1 MALKNL
7 TNLKASL
14 TNESANALDVAE
26 LEEKLLKDMPSLAR
40 LTRLL
45 VTEETGR
52 SWAKQD
58 WAFILLSIKVH
69 ESLITAQGNSEK
81 HRLLQEV
88 IPARLAVYQAMD
100 EAVYART
107 EQLMRLI
114 EQDEGFFSRVNLRKS
129 LSLEESNNR
138 SGNRAA
144 AADQTES
151 ASSIQQQRPGLLD
164 ERRPLTH

>member
-1 MALKNL
+1 MQVRNLLDCKSINGLMALKNL
-7 TNLKASL
+7 TNLRASL
-14 TNESANALDVAE
+14 TSESANAFDLAD
-26 LEEKLLKDMPSLAR
+26 LEEKLLKDLPSLAR

-69 ESLITAQGNSEK
+69 ESLITVQGNSEK

-88 IPARLAVYQAMD
+88 IPARLAVYQTMD

-107 EQLMRLI
+107 EQLLRLI
-114 EQDEGFFSRVNLRKS
+114 EQDEGFFSRVSLRKS
-129 LSLEESNNR
+129 RLSSDS
-138 SGNRAA
+138 SGNQA
-144 AADQTES
+144 AADLE
-151 ASSIQQQRPGLLD
+151 
-164 ERRPLTH
+164 